1 MSYGRCPDARLEGAS
16 LSRRSLGR
24 PALHQSNAPYRRGV
38 DQGVCPPV
46 RSSAFPSRRRY
57 RQKHI
62 VCGSGGERLAHGF
75 DHYEAHGRKRAAA
88 RGRDN
93 RRRRRTRLAEANAA
107 RRHVAGGKR
116 SDGDHT
122 FPVAA
127 GSRNSQGAKS
137 DTQSKERDRS
147 GAHGQIDCTSPS
159 QAMRLPAKRHIGR
172 VYVARRNDL
181 VTRAM
186 RLEIGRDR
194 PLSVDGRQVFALRR
208 IHRHRFYNRRKTAAH
223 QGARQGGKAVAQ
235 GI

>member
-1 MSYGRCPDARLEGAS
+1 MVDAQMQDLKERLYLDD
-16 LSRRSLGR
+16 LSVGQRFISRNT
-24 PALHQSNAPYRRGV
+24 HHRRGA

-57 RQKHI
+57 RQRHI

-116 SDGDHT
+116 SGGDHT
-122 FPVAA
+122 FPVTA
-127 GSRNSQGAKS
+127 GSRNGQGAKS

-147 GAHGQIDCTSPS
+147 GAHGQIDCTSSS
-159 QAMRLPAKRHIGR
+159 QAMRLGISGTLTPSG
-172 VYVARRNDL
+172 
-181 VTRAM
+181 
-186 RLEIGRDR
+186 
-194 PLSVDGRQVFALRR
+194 
-208 IHRHRFYNRRKTAAH
+208 AAH
-223 QGARQGGKAVAQ
+223 YL
-235 GI
+235 